1 MVPDRC
7 GAERYRRPPQKRLGH
22 RPGTGPREGAL
33 TDPRSTVDEREAVF
47 RRHLR
52 ALGDAPL
59 LTAGEELS
67 HAATV
72 ADGREAEMELAG
84 LVGEIVP
91 DLEEAG
97 LLRRRVAA
105 GESSRAAL
113 IASTRRLVVSL
124 ARRHGGDGDRS
135 AILLAAG
142 DDALSRAVDRYDP
155 TGGLPFSAFARWWVE
170 RAMREVERHPTGYAA
185 GPVGPTPADPTLL
198 TALGHL
204 HEDDC
209 RVIELRLGL
218 NGGPAL
224 SPADAARV
232 LGVEEEREEERELR
246 ALAKLRHPCTPG
258 DLTHLRHL

>member
-1 MVPDRC
+1 M
-7 GAERYRRPPQKRLGH
+7 
-22 RPGTGPREGAL
+22 TGPR
-33 TDPRSTVDEREAVF
+33 PTVDEREAVF

-59 LTAGEELS
+59 LTAGEELAK
-67 HAATV
+67 AATV

-84 LVGEIVP
+84 LVGAPVP
-91 DLEEAG
+91 DLEASGVLRQRVRDGEA
-97 LLRRRVAA
+97 A
-105 GESSRAAL
+105 RAAL

-135 AILLAAG
+135 AVLLAAG

-170 RAMREVERHPTGYAA
+170 RAMREVERHPTTVAA
-185 GPVGPTPADPTLL
+185 GPTGPTPVDPTLL

-209 RVIELRLGL
+209 RVVELRLGL

-224 SPADAARV
+224 SATETARV
-232 LGVEEEREEERELR
+232 LGVEQEREEERELR

-258 DLTHLRHL
+258 DLTHLRQL